1 MAGQEPQSA
10 STTTT
15 TSTNASTWKLPD
27 GIEDHLANGVV
38 KLAVGMTVGGLF
50 GLVAFRTGGMR
61 AASVATGAG
70 VALGSTYER
79 IRAGSK

>member
-1 MAGQEPQSA
+1 MAECFSNYRHDDSFIDRFIIYPSNL
-10 STTTT
+10 S
-15 TSTNASTWKLPD
+15 
-27 GIEDHLANGVV
+27 IGVV
-38 KLAVGMTVGGLF
+38 KLAIGVTVGGLF